1 MPEVFPQSPAAFEFV
16 ESPIDVLGWS
26 RAFEATINWEL
37 YDRDGLLL
45 NEGFETTGAAGPEL
59 GVMSFDVDYTVTE
72 RQVGTLMVFEISA
85 MDGSRIHLRE
95 VPLWL
100 EP

>member
-1 MPEVFPQSPAAFEFV
+1 MFPQSPAAFEFV
-16 ESPIDVLGWS
+16 ASPIDVLGWS

-37 YDRDGLLL
+37 YDSDGLLL
-45 NEGFETTGAAGPEL
+45 AEGFETTGAAGPEF
-59 GVMSFDVDYTVTE
+59 GVMSFDVEYDVDT
-72 RQVGTLMVFEISA
+72 RQLGSLMVFEISA
-85 MDGSRIHLRE
+85 QDGSRIHLRE